1 MTLKQKAQ
9 LLRRGQQ
16 VVTDQ
21 QQARFSR
28 LLILLQKLQL
38 QQKKLQLQQKQEA
51 VETEEE
57 TEAETPQ
64 LGPVQV
70 TSVSAITSTKVLSII
85 ELNLFQFLLKFF
97 N

>member
-1 MTLKQKAQ
+1 MSTMTLKQKAQ
-9 LLRRGQQ
+9 PLSRGQQ

-21 QQARFSR
+21 QQARFS
-28 LLILLQKLQL
+28 LLQKLQL

>member
-1 MTLKQKAQ
+1 MSTMTLKQKAQ

-21 QQARFSR
+21 QQARFS
-28 LLILLQKLQL
+28 LLQKLQL

>member
-21 QQARFSR
+21 QQARFS
-28 LLILLQKLQL
+28 LLQKLQL